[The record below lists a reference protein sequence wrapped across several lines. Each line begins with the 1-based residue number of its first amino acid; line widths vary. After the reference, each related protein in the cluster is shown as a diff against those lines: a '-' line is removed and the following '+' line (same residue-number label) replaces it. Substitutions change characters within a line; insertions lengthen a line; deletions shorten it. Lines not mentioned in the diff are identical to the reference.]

1 MSVLSERGPILPSAA
16 TITAVATVLA
26 LAIGGGVASFAGVL
40 LFRVVSGPLGIVG
53 TDISAVANIG
63 VQLGFAAVAA
73 GYLLA
78 VDERSRYLRFSWPT
92 AEGVAWIIA
101 LPLLS
106 AVLSIGL
113 STLFSALG
121 MAVPSHSGLGT
132 AGILIERPALWAV
145 AIPALY
151 LFAAPVEELLYR
163 GIVQGRLR
171 PYLETS
177 GVVLVSG
184 VAFALMHSL
193 TYLFSSGPI
202 AYTVVSTGLFG
213 LVWALVYER
222 TENLVVTA
230 VNHAMFWTVPFSLFL
245 PSV

>member
-1 MSVLSERGPILPSAA
+1 MSVLSERGPTLPTPA
-16 TITAVATVLA
+16 TMMAVAMAIA
-26 LAIGGGVASFAGVL
+26 LAVGGGIASFGGVL
-40 LFRVVSGPLGIVG
+40 VFRAVSGRLGIIG
-53 TDISAVANIG
+53 TDIYAVANIG

-73 GYLLA
+73 GYLFTA
-78 VDERSRYLRFSWPT
+78 DERSRYLRFHWPT
-92 AEGVAWIIA
+92 AEGVAWIVA

-113 STLFSALG
+113 STLLPALG

-132 AGILIERPALWAV
+132 AGILLERPALWAV
-145 AIPALY
+145 AIPSLY
-151 LFAAPVEELLYR
+151 LFAAPAEELLYR

-171 PYLETS
+171 PYLGTP

-184 VAFALMHSL
+184 VAFALMHSIV
-193 TYLFSSGPI
+193 YLLSSGPI

-230 VNHAMFWTVPFSLFL
+230 VTHAMFWTVPFSLFL